1 MYFMIFESGL
11 YAVDSC
17 VDYGEAIEMARAYT
31 LAKGKGM
38 WVYIRSPYSGS
49 LDESLDPLVYRTY

>member
-17 VDYGEAIEMARAYT
+17 VSYGEAIEMARAYT
-31 LAKGKGM
+31 LAKHRGM
-38 WVYIRSPYSGS
+38 SVYIRSPWSGS
-49 LDESLDPLVYRTY
+49 IDALVYRTYA